1 MASQGSTL
9 SVQSLQD
16 VQDLINHIALPP
28 QLPQSAD
35 SDASTINRNLL
46 HLLQDA
52 TKSFDHRPYTAWTSV
67 SKMLSSLD
75 LTEQAKTLRDDL
87 LGVHLTALSSGDCFA
102 LHLPLHNCA
111 VLVLHKNSDTVVVET
126 FEVSS
131 ANESV
136 MSAQGRLSR
145 AFPARAVACPTSKFF
160 DESFQSQFQL
170 ALRRLA
176 TEAPPTRY
184 NPTST
189 KSGTILREERDTTH
203 PGFVNDYLMTILS
216 VIGKDHASITTNKH
230 VRDDIL
236 WQKTNHPWRRAPFWL
251 FLKVAVLRTLS
262 ITFDMAKARQKYK
275 QLMIRVVSRLLR
287 LACKVS
293 VEPSMLSVVHNKLA
307 RRALK
312 FEQAYDE
319 FDDSSAQEVSEQA
332 HRVLEQ
338 IWSRHAGD
346 HNTTEQLPV
355 TGWSNDTFLSLP
367 ASARQALSQAVS
379 PLASSKQS
387 STFVSESPQRIAKD
401 PSKLPSFASLR
412 TVKSMLTALTDVEL
426 WVERHLQAWTAL
438 QLNSD
443 DTSACVEL
451 ATLVE
456 SYWRL
461 ASSEYKSSPVE
472 KSNALLVIAELWVAL
487 DKICT
492 LELPLML
499 DYPPELSTDPFKC
512 LLLPKIQQMRR
523 LSAVELYINQRFARA
538 SRPAHGAFRTPTGL
552 SFSNRYYD
560 QTPSLEQLR
569 ATIAGMDRRCRVEKT
584 QQLEREMAKYNQLT
598 ADAARMECDQFW
610 NKKGYQ
616 YHARNRCRKCQKKD
630 EASSMRIDGVEESL
644 PRDEVQLK
652 AAIFEMRIPQSFA
665 AWRDATWLILNDT
678 SQTHRQTDRVYVTLS
693 GYSQLKKFV
702 EHTTRI
708 TLGSKVKPALS
719 SHYKSTS
726 LPTNIASICH
736 PNGLR
741 YEVWDCTGQ
750 QWVTSNKTPDVKS
763 HCTLQLPAGPYENL
777 QWAVTTTAHT
787 TNEVMSKQRQCD
799 VRLEKEEFLA
809 FGSLRAGEKVQSINI
824 LRELG
829 CSNLDHTN
837 PAVAVLLLQ
846 AMWEAGSPSSGD
858 LRQAHEEFLNP
869 TFRLR
874 LLTSLRRRLTAIENN
889 WDKQYSMMTM
899 IQLTLRLLS
908 LVPDDETQTGCILL
922 LKDARKVTL
931 KWCHQ
936 LEAHIHQSS
945 EQEDVQNAAVER
957 LLFVAL
963 LCYSTFDVEE
973 RHIRH
978 LLGSSGDL
986 SVAAEAQAIVCDNAP
1001 VDRRTLPSLV
1011 QQGLIRHSKIAH
1023 KLEPYVQQL
1032 LPLHGAGLNSAVQH
1046 IWNGVIL
1053 GSEWTAFSR
1062 ESPSW
1067 VHNKTVPS
1075 EGGHSQA
1082 VYFNLLSG
1090 HMLVDGKSVGKV
1102 PDNIRSTSL
1111 FNQIFGSSVL
1121 RVFASDIPGMECRV
1135 SQHIEGNEVHLG
1147 LRGRSIIIKAR
1158 ANGRVLQALPQSTF
1172 KGSLP
1177 DHFVH
1182 SFHHWLDEWTGDIE
1196 LRPLDH
1202 PWQMSSN
1209 NWRITFSDLNFST
1222 ARARLQLGSRSLIEP
1237 SSVIGKRVTNILSVL
1252 DTAANCHITLDSCC
1266 PYQLEVELRR
1276 YNLHFAV
1283 TMDGELRSL
1292 EFNAIVDPDQN
1303 IGTMVG
1309 LHNKLV
1315 LRNAVP
1321 PGCPEERQ
1329 VLIPLGEVA
1338 VRMNGSHVTVRVQD
1352 MEGSKRHHFVYS
1364 LDRHLRKLRGAQDT
1378 LSLLYQ
1384 AYLHAITSFCL
1395 PDPFTGATGIEQAI
1409 GILKGASL
1417 FTSSPL
1423 NKQEIKLLENIAA
1436 LTPSREFYPQHLK
1449 VMQSVTWNANLPAH
1463 SQHDDFILA
1472 VQAILEHRQKCER
1485 AHGQKSQCSINRG
1498 DQSLLKR
1505 ARKRNTSVMKTGII
1519 ADVSCSPDDDVTYND
1534 RGRYEQNTQAER
1546 VHGIAS
1552 LVQHWPSRLCVHS
1565 NIVSLLSGWEVGGYH
1580 EVFDYAKVTMHQLT
1594 TLKLPSYWGSLYNM
1608 CRSAEKD
1615 LMLYPLMFTFG
1626 AIALE
1631 AEPEDLVHIRTLLA
1645 FAFAQA
1651 FRTIDPPVN
1660 HDGYKLSNGSSST
1673 AEKIT
1678 VLVRTN
1684 ATMPSFPPNATEKQY
1699 EEYIK
1704 KMSEF
1709 NEQTE
1714 RFSRHILE
1722 QWPDEVPVRPEGSYA
1737 MIQVTQALYACTA
1750 QFSEWHKNRRFLAHL
1765 RLVEEQLRRIQSPLV
1780 KYPWPRASLQHS
1792 QPSEHHHSA
1801 PSLDRFLSP
1810 CGRESPIDVFKTCI
1824 AASPLV
1830 LQPTTVL
1837 LNSENDASLTRL
1849 ADTLSTQESST
1860 HRYYASVL
1868 RSSLDALRAHRME
1881 SYEQSLSLKSSDFET
1896 YYISLSKLVGG
1907 ILKHIRLALAPR
1919 TSAEAILFSADLW
1932 PRCSEGGLLHYLSA
1946 AKITDLGSSWRHVLL
1961 FLAEA
1966 IASLQRAERM
1976 LAFHKKQS
1984 HKSLLKELRTP
1995 GREGWSAEEH
2005 PSWLLLEVENNITI
2019 RPLQAKVAME
2029 MMSPRSGSNSV
2040 MQLNMGEGKSS
2051 VIVPMLAAALADGI
2065 HLVRIVVLK
2074 PLLRQTEQVLSQRLG
2089 GLLGH
2094 RICHIPFSRKTT
2106 ISSETIGGIS
2116 EIVADYRNCR
2126 GVMIVLPEEILSM
2139 KLMTREK
2146 MMSNK
2151 TLAAAILDL
2160 QRSLGTVCRDIIDE
2174 SDEILGIKS
2183 QLIYPVGSQ
2192 HMLDGKSDRW
2202 QIAQGVLRQ
2211 VKARVIA
2218 LSKRDPL
2225 NVHADLNG
2233 KSFPVIKILKPQI
2246 FDELLGSLVTDAI
2259 DGQLAGI
2266 SFDYFSDATRNAI
2279 RNFIHSRDVNE
2290 HDLSIIKRDCVETG
2304 HWVPILIFR
2313 GFFAHGLLSF
2323 VFQRKRWLVE
2333 YGLDLERCLMA
2344 VPYRAKGIPTQN
2356 SEFGHPDVAI
2366 LLTCLSY
2373 YYTGLSMTQVEDCFK
2388 ILLKDTN
2395 AQDIY
2400 KGWALSGGLPQNLS
2414 SLDAI
2419 NIDDQVLC
2427 RGSVFPSLQFNL
2439 ETIDFYLN
2447 QVVFPKEGKEFAK
2460 RLSAS
2465 GWDIPS
2471 PPSLP
2476 ELLTTG
2482 FSGTNDSRVI
2492 LPHSIQQQD
2501 LGELLHTNA
2510 MVLDLIL
2517 RKENQTYIHAAG
2529 ERGGKLSVEELLSL
2543 VSKQNPIINVLIDV
2557 GAQVLE
2563 ATNLQLVRTWLQYR
2577 TDAKAAVYFDDRD
2590 EAMVLD
2596 RSGAAT
2602 PLRISPLSG
2611 KLDDCLF
2618 YIDEVH
2624 TRGIDLAIPMG
2635 AHAAVTLGPRLVKD
2649 RLTQACMRLRNL
2661 GHGHSLCFISPT
2673 EVHRSICDLK
2683 GCETSDTLTSYDV
2696 LAWSMDQTCQSLE
2709 IARPLRAMHGL
2720 EYVRQQKVLH
2730 NFLPVATASS
2740 KLISDDNRT
2749 QRFWDE
2755 IQEDESRSLELLYG
2769 VHEERIGAFKRLL
2782 DRKSKD
2788 PTMQHL
2794 LAEYESMNK
2803 TRLEDCTVDNEQER
2817 ELAHEI
2823 ERQRQVERPKAAKA
2837 CKHNVSKGL
2846 DHYIQTGTEGYF
2858 SQSAVIHA
2866 FTVFADTSA
2875 REVMV
2880 KQKVKA
2886 TDFANLYVS
2895 HDYPRTVTF
2904 DGKKCAIDDYLRPVN
2919 WVLSSSEHDKLLII
2933 SQHEADEL
2941 MVGIRKSTK
2950 VRLHTFAPRLNKAM
2964 ISFNDMD
2971 FYTIGTTS
2979 GGSSRSDAVVRNLNL
2994 FAGSLY
3000 LETATIYD
3008 SLRCFLGLVSQSRRA
3023 GDFVVNSDGYVDLKI
3038 REAASWPGTCPF
3050 IGSPLPFLKEVCSL
3064 RRGGKA
3070 FAQTHMGH
3078 LFEGRALRQ
3087 DAFDGCNEEREGSKS
3102 GAEKDG
3108 HASGELHTEDGSTS
3122 GSTNYALALS

>member
-1 MASQGSTL
+1 MTSQGSAL

-16 VQDLINHIALPP
+16 AQDLINHIALPP
-28 QLPQSAD
+28 QLPQSAE
-35 SDASTINRNLL
+35 SDASAINRNLL

-52 TKSFDHRPYTAWTSV
+52 TKSFNHNACPAWTTV

-75 LTEQAKTLRDDL
+75 YTEQAKSLRDDL
-87 LGVHLTALSSGDCFA
+87 LSAHLTALSPGDCFA

-111 VLVLHKNSDTVVVET
+111 VLVLRKNSETVVVET

-136 MSAQGRLSR
+136 MSAQGRLIR

-184 NPTST
+184 NPTAT
-189 KSGTILREERDTTH
+189 KSGTTLHEERDTTH

-216 VIGKDHASITTNKH
+216 VIGKDHASTTTEKH

-236 WQKTNHPWRRAPFWL
+236 WRNTNHPWRRAPFWL

-262 ITFDMAKARQKYK
+262 TALDMAKARQKYK
-275 QLMIRVVSRLLR
+275 QMMVEVVSRLLR
-287 LACKVS
+287 IACKVS
-293 VEPSMLSVVHNKLA
+293 VEPSMLSVVHTKLA
-307 RRALK
+307 RRVLK
-312 FEQAYDE
+312 FEHAYGG
-319 FDDSSAQEVSEQA
+319 FSNFGVQEASEQA
-332 HRVLEQ
+332 RRVLDQ
-338 IWSRHAGD
+338 TWSRNAGN
-346 HNTTEQLPV
+346 HNTIERLPV

-367 ASARQALSQAVS
+367 VSARQALGQAVS

-387 STFVSESPQRIAKD
+387 SAFVSESPQRIAED
-401 PSKLPSFASLR
+401 PSKLPSFATLR
-412 TVKSMLTALTDVEL
+412 TAKYMLAALTDVEL
-426 WVERHLQAWTAL
+426 WVERHLHAWITL
-438 QLNSD
+438 QQNAGSA
-443 DTSACVEL
+443 SACVEL
-451 ATLVE
+451 ATLIE
-456 SYWRL
+456 SYWSH

-492 LELPLML
+492 VELPLML
-499 DYPPELSTDPFKC
+499 EYPPELSTDPFKC
-512 LLLPKIQQMRR
+512 LLLPKVQQMRR
-523 LSAVELYINQRFARA
+523 LSAVELYINQRLSRA
-538 SRPAHGAFRTPTGL
+538 SRPAHGAFKNPTGL
-552 SFSNRYYD
+552 SLSNRYYD
-560 QTPSLEQLR
+560 QTPSLKQLR
-569 ATIAGMDRRCRVEKT
+569 ATIAEQDRERKVAKT
-584 QQLEREMAKYNQLT
+584 QQLEKEMVRYNQLI

-630 EASSMRIDGVEESL
+630 KASSMRIDGMEESL

-652 AAIFEMRIPQSFA
+652 AAIFELRIPKSFA

-678 SQTHRQTDRVYVTLS
+678 SQTPHQTDQIYVTLS
-693 GYSQLKKFV
+693 KYGQLKDFV
-702 EHTTRI
+702 KHTTRI
-708 TLGSKVKPALS
+708 TLGSKVKPALN

-726 LPTNIASICH
+726 LPTDIASICH

-741 YEVWDCTGQ
+741 YEAWDSTGKH
-750 QWVTSNKTPDVKS
+750 WAAASKTPDVKS
-763 HCTLQLPAGPYENL
+763 HCTLQLPAGPYEKL
-777 QWAVTTTAHT
+777 QWTVTSTTHT
-787 TNEVMSKQRQCD
+787 TNEIMSKQRECD

-837 PAVAVLLLQ
+837 PAVATLVLQ

-869 TFRLR
+869 TFRVR
-874 LLTSLRRRLTAIENN
+874 LLTLLRRRLVAIENN

-899 IQLTLRLLS
+899 IQIALRLLS
-908 LVPDDETQTGCILL
+908 LAPDDETRTGCLL
-922 LKDARKVTL
+922 FLKDARKVTL

-945 EQEDVQNAAVER
+945 EQEDIQSAAVER
-957 LLFVAL
+957 LLLVAL

-973 RHIRH
+973 RHIHR
-978 LLGSSGDL
+978 LLGSSDDL
-986 SVAAEAQAIVCDNAP
+986 AVAAEAQAIVCDNAP
-1001 VDRRTLPSLV
+1001 VNRRTLPSLV
-1011 QQGLIRHSKIAH
+1011 QQHLLRHSKIAH
-1023 KLEPYVQQL
+1023 TLEPYVRKL
-1032 LPLHGAGLNSAVQH
+1032 LPLHGTGLNAAVQH
-1046 IWNGVIL
+1046 IWNGVVL
-1053 GSEWTAFSR
+1053 ESEWTAFSR
-1062 ESPSW
+1062 DSPSW
-1067 VHNKTVPS
+1067 VQNKTVPS
-1075 EGGHSQA
+1075 EGGQTQT

-1111 FNQIFGSSVL
+1111 FSQIFGSSVL
-1121 RVFASDIPGMECRV
+1121 RVFASDIPGMECRF

-1147 LRGRSIIIKAR
+1147 LRGRSIVIKTR
-1158 ANGRVLQALPQSTF
+1158 FSGRILQALPQSTF

-1182 SFHHWLDEWTGDIE
+1182 AFHHWLDERTGDVE
-1196 LRPLDH
+1196 FRPLDR
-1202 PWQMSSN
+1202 PWQMSTN
-1209 NWRITFSDLNFST
+1209 NWKMSFSGLNFST
-1222 ARARLQLGSRSLIEP
+1222 AQARLQLGSRSLIEP

-1252 DTAANCHITLDSCC
+1252 DTAANCHITFDSYC

-1283 TMDGELRSL
+1283 TLDGELRSL

-1321 PGCPEERQ
+1321 AGCPEERQ
-1329 VLIPLGEVA
+1329 VLIPFGEVA
-1338 VRMNGSHVTVRVQD
+1338 FRRDGSHVNVKVQD
-1352 MEGSKRHHFVYS
+1352 LEGSKRHHFVYS

-1378 LSLLYQ
+1378 LALLYQ
-1384 AYLHAITSFCL
+1384 AYLHALTSFCL
-1395 PDPFTGATGIEQAI
+1395 PDPFTGNTGIEQAI
-1409 GILKGASL
+1409 KILKGASL
-1417 FTSSPL
+1417 YTSSPL
-1423 NKQEIKLLENIAA
+1423 NKQEIRLLEHIAA

-1449 VMQSVTWNANLPAH
+1449 VMQSVIWNTNLPAH
-1463 SQHDDFILA
+1463 SQHDDFVLA
-1472 VQAILEHRQKCER
+1472 VQAIVDHRQKCER
-1485 AHGQKSQCSINRG
+1485 AHGQKSRCSINRG
-1498 DQSLLKR
+1498 DQSLLER
-1505 ARKRNTSVMKTGII
+1505 ARKRNTSVMRTGIVT
-1519 ADVSCSPDDDVTYND
+1519 DVVRSANDDLTYKD

-1546 VHGIAS
+1546 VHKIAS
-1552 LVQHWPSRLCVHS
+1552 LVQHWPSRTRVHS
-1565 NIVSLLSGWEVGGYH
+1565 DIVSLLSGWEVSGYQNA
-1580 EVFDYAKVTMHQLT
+1580 FDYNKVTIHQLT
-1594 TLKLPSYWGSLYNM
+1594 TLSLPSHWGSLYNM
-1608 CRSAEKD
+1608 CRSAEKNS
-1615 LMLYPLMFTFG
+1615 MLYPLMFTFC
-1626 AIALE
+1626 AVALE
-1631 AEPEDLVHIRTLLA
+1631 AEPEDMVHIRTLLA
-1645 FAFAQA
+1645 FAFARA
-1651 FRTIDPPVN
+1651 FRAIDPPLS

-1684 ATMPSFPPNATEKQY
+1684 ATMHSFPPNASEEQY

-1704 KMSEF
+1704 KMNEF

-1722 QWPDEVPVRPEGSYA
+1722 QWPNEALVQPEGSYA
-1737 MIQVTQALYACTA
+1737 MIQVTQAFYACTA

-1765 RLVEEQLRRIQSPLV
+1765 RLIDEQLKRVQSPLV
-1780 KYPWPRASLQHS
+1780 RYPWPYASLQHS
-1792 QPSEHHHSA
+1792 QTHEHHDSA
-1801 PSLDRFLSP
+1801 PNLDRLLSRY
-1810 CGRESPIDVFKTCI
+1810 GRESPANIFQTCI
-1824 AASPLV
+1824 AVSPLM
-1830 LQPTTVL
+1830 LQPTTML
-1837 LNSENDASLTRL
+1837 LDSANDASLTRL

-1860 HRYYASVL
+1860 HRDYAKVL
-1868 RSSLDALRAHRME
+1868 RSSLDGLRAHRMI
-1881 SYEQSLSLKSSDFET
+1881 SDDQSLSLNGSDFGE
-1896 YYISLSKLVGG
+1896 YHASLSSLVGD
-1907 ILKHIRLALAPR
+1907 LLHHIRHALAPS
-1919 TSAEAILFSADLW
+1919 TSAETILSSADLW
-1932 PRCSEGGLLHYLSA
+1932 PRCSEGDLLHYLSA
-1946 AKITDLGSSWRHVLL
+1946 AKISDLGSSWKPVLL

-1966 IASLQRAERM
+1966 MASLQRAERM
-1976 LAFHKKQS
+1976 LAFHKKQN

-2019 RPLQAKVAME
+2019 RPLQAKVAKE

-2074 PLLRQTEQVLSQRLG
+2074 PLLRQTEQVLAQRLG

-2106 ISSETIGGIS
+2106 INSETIGGIS
-2116 EIVADYRNCR
+2116 EVVADYRNNR
-2126 GVMIVLPEEILSM
+2126 GIMIVLPEEILSM

-2202 QIAQGVLRQ
+2202 HIAQGVLRQ
-2211 VKARVIA
+2211 VKTRVIA
-2218 LSKRDPL
+2218 LSKQDPL

-2279 RNFIHSRDVNE
+2279 RNFIRSRDVNE

-2313 GFFAHGLLSF
+2313 GFFAHDLLSF

-2356 SEFGHPDVAI
+2356 SEFGHPDVAV

-2400 KGWALSGGLPQNLS
+2400 RGWALSGGLSQNLC

-2427 RGSVFPSLQFNL
+2427 RESVFPSLQFNL

-2471 PPSLP
+2471 PSSLS

-2482 FSGTNDSRVI
+2482 FSGTNDSRVV
-2492 LPHSIQQQD
+2492 LPYSIQQQD
-2501 LGELLHTNA
+2501 LDELLHTNA

-2517 RKENQTYIHAAG
+2517 RKENRTYIHAAG
-2529 ERGGKLSVEELLSL
+2529 ERGKKLSVEELLSL
-2543 VSKQNPIINVLIDV
+2543 VSKQNPVINVLIDV

-2563 ATNLQLVRTWLQYR
+2563 ATNLQLVRKWLQYR

-2661 GHGHSLCFISPT
+2661 GSGHSLCFISPT

-2683 GCETSDTLTSYDV
+2683 GCEVSDTLTSYDV

-2720 EYVRQQKVLH
+2720 EYVRQQKVQDR
-2730 NFLPVATASS
+2730 FLPATTASS
-2740 KLISDDNRT
+2740 KLISGDERI

-2782 DRKSKD
+2782 DRKSTD
-2788 PTMQHL
+2788 ATMQHL
-2794 LAEYESMNK
+2794 LKEYESMNK

-2837 CKHNVSKGL
+2837 CKHDVSEGL
-2846 DHYIQTGTEGYF
+2846 IRYIQTGTDGAF
-2858 SQSAVIHA
+2858 NQSEVTHA
-2866 FTVFADTSA
+2866 FTIFADTSA
-2875 REVMV
+2875 RDIMV
-2880 KQKVKA
+2880 KQKVK
-2886 TDFANLYVS
+2886 TTHFANLYVS

-2904 DGKKCAIDDYLRPVN
+2904 TQKSSVDDYLRPIN
-2919 WVLSSSEHDKLLII
+2919 WVLSSSEHDKLLVI

-2941 MVGIRKSTK
+2941 MVEIRRSTK

-2964 ISFNDMD
+2964 VSFDDMD
-2971 FYTIGTTS
+2971 FYTIGATS
-2979 GGSSRSDAVVRNLNL
+2979 GSSPCSDAVVRNLNL

-3023 GDFVVNSDGYVDLKI
+3023 GSFVVNSDGYVDPKI
-3038 REAASWPGTCPF
+3038 REAFGWPETCPF

-3064 RRGGKA
+3064 RRGGKG

-3087 DAFDGCNEEREGSKS
+3087 DAFDGCNEEREGLKS
-3102 GAEKDG
+3102 GTEKDG
-3108 HASGELHTEDGSTS
+3108 HASGELYTEDGSTS
-3122 GSTNYALALS
+3122 GSTNYALALR

>member
-1 MASQGSTL
+1 MESYGSAL
-9 SVQSLQD
+9 NVQSHQD
-16 VQDLINHIALPP
+16 AQNLINHIALPP

-35 SDASTINRNLL
+35 SDTSTINRNLL

-52 TKSFDHRPYTAWTSV
+52 TKSFNHNACPAWTSV
-67 SKMLSSLD
+67 SRMLSSLD
-75 LTEQAKTLRDDL
+75 HTEQAKTLRDDL
-87 LGVHLTALSSGDCFA
+87 LGANLNALSPSDCLA

-111 VLVLHKNSDTVVVET
+111 VLVLRKNSETVVVET

-136 MSAQGRLSR
+136 MSTQGRLVR
-145 AFPARAVACPTSKFF
+145 TFPARAVVCPTSKFF

-184 NPTST
+184 NPTAT
-189 KSGTILREERDTTH
+189 KSGTTLHEERDTTH

-216 VIGKDHASITTNKH
+216 VIGKDHASTTTEKH

-236 WQKTNHPWRRAPFWL
+236 WQNTNHPWRRASFWL
-251 FLKVAVLRTLS
+251 FLKIAVLRTLS
-262 ITFDMAKARQKYK
+262 IALDMAKARQKYK
-275 QLMIRVVSRLLR
+275 EMMVEVVSRLLR
-287 LACKVS
+287 IACEVS
-293 VEPSMLSVVHNKLA
+293 VEPSMLSVVHTKLA
-307 RRALK
+307 RRVLK
-312 FEQAYDE
+312 FEQAYGG
-319 FDDSSAQEVSEQA
+319 FSNFGVKEVSEQA
-332 HRVLEQ
+332 RRVLDQ
-338 IWSRHAGD
+338 TWSRNAGN
-346 HNTTEQLPV
+346 HNTIERLPV
-355 TGWSNDTFLSLP
+355 TGWSSDTFLSLP
-367 ASARQALSQAVS
+367 VSARQALSQAVS

-387 STFVSESPQRIAKD
+387 SAFVSESPQRIAED
-401 PSKLPSFASLR
+401 PNKLPSFATLR
-412 TVKSMLTALTDVEL
+412 TAKYMLTALTDVEL
-426 WVERHLQAWTAL
+426 WVERHLHAWTAL
-438 QLNSD
+438 QLNAGG
-443 DTSACVEL
+443 TSACVEL
-451 ATLVE
+451 ATLIE
-456 SYWRL
+456 KYWSL
-461 ASSEYKSSPVE
+461 ASLEYKSSPVE
-472 KSNALLVIAELWVAL
+472 KSNALLVIAELWIAL

-499 DYPPELSTDPFKC
+499 DYPPELSTDPFRC
-512 LLLPKIQQMRR
+512 LLLPKVQQMRR
-523 LSAVELYINQRFARA
+523 LSAVEQYIIQRLSRA
-538 SRPAHGAFRTPTGL
+538 SRPAHGAFRNPTGL
-552 SFSNRYYD
+552 SLSNRYYD
-560 QTPSLEQLR
+560 QTPPLKQLR
-569 ATIAGMDRRCRVEKT
+569 ATITEKDRERKVEKT
-584 QQLEREMAKYNQLT
+584 QQLEEEMARYNQLIV
-598 ADAARMECDQFW
+598 DAARMECDQFW

-616 YHARNRCRKCQKKD
+616 YHARNRCRKCRKKD
-630 EASSMRIDGVEESL
+630 KASSMRIDGVEESL
-644 PRDEVQLK
+644 PQDEVQLK
-652 AAIFEMRIPQSFA
+652 AAIFEMRIPKSFA

-678 SQTHRQTDRVYVTLS
+678 SQTSHQTDQIYVTLAN
-693 GYSQLKKFV
+693 YDQLKQFV
-702 EHTTRI
+702 KYTTRI

-741 YEVWDCTGQ
+741 YEVWDSTGKH
-750 QWVTSNKTPDVKS
+750 WATSNKIPDIIS
-763 HCTLQLPAGPYENL
+763 HCTLQLPAGPYEKL
-777 QWAVTTTAHT
+777 QWTVTSTTHT
-787 TNEVMSKQRQCD
+787 TNEVMSKQRECD

-837 PAVAVLLLQ
+837 PAVAILLLQ
-846 AMWEAGSPSSGD
+846 AMWEAGSPSCGD

-874 LLTSLRRRLTAIENN
+874 LLTLLRRRLTAIENN
-889 WDKQYSMMTM
+889 WDKQYSMITL
-899 IQLTLRLLS
+899 IQITLRLLS
-908 LVPDDETQTGCILL
+908 LAPDDETQSNCLLL

-936 LEAHIHQSS
+936 LEAHIHQAS
-945 EQEDVQNAAVER
+945 EHEDIQNAAVER
-957 LLFVAL
+957 LLLVAL
-963 LCYSTFDVEE
+963 LCYGTFDVEE
-973 RHIRH
+973 RHIHR
-978 LLGSSGDL
+978 LLESSDDL

-1001 VDRRTLPSLV
+1001 VNRRTLPSLV
-1011 QQGLIRHSKIAH
+1011 QQHLIRHSKIAH

-1032 LPLHGAGLNSAVQH
+1032 LPFHGTGLNAAVQH
-1046 IWNGVIL
+1046 IWNGVVL
-1053 GSEWTAFSR
+1053 ESEWTAFSG

-1067 VHNKTVPS
+1067 VQNKTVPS
-1075 EGGHSQA
+1075 EGGQSQT
-1082 VYFNLLSG
+1082 VYFNVLSG

-1111 FNQIFGSSVL
+1111 FSQIFGSSVL

-1147 LRGRSIIIKAR
+1147 LRGRAVIIKTR
-1158 ANGRVLQALPQSTF
+1158 VDGRILQALPQSTF
-1172 KGSLP
+1172 KDSLP
-1177 DHFVH
+1177 DHF
-1182 SFHHWLDEWTGDIE
+1182 
-1196 LRPLDH
+1196 
-1202 PWQMSSN
+1202 
-1209 NWRITFSDLNFST
+1209 
-1222 ARARLQLGSRSLIEP
+1222 
-1237 SSVIGKRVTNILSVL
+1237 
-1252 DTAANCHITLDSCC
+1252 
-1266 PYQLEVELRR
+1266 LEVESRR

-1283 TMDGELRSL
+1283 TLDGELRSL
-1292 EFNAIVDPDQN
+1292 ELNAIVDPDQN
-1303 IGTMVG
+1303 VGTMVG

-1321 PGCPEERQ
+1321 AGCPEERQ
-1329 VLIPLGEVA
+1329 VLIPFGEVA
-1338 VRMNGSHVTVRVQD
+1338 
-1352 MEGSKRHHFVYS
+1352 
-1364 LDRHLRKLRGAQDT
+1364 
-1378 LSLLYQ
+1378 
-1384 AYLHAITSFCL
+1384 AYLHALTSFCL
-1395 PDPFTGATGIEQAI
+1395 PDPFTGNTGIEQAI
-1409 GILKGASL
+1409 NILKGASL

-1423 NKQEIKLLENIAA
+1423 TKQEIRLLENIAA

-1463 SQHDDFILA
+1463 SQHDDFVLA
-1472 VQAILEHRQKCER
+1472 VQAIVEHRQKCER
-1485 AHGQKSQCSINRG
+1485 AHGQKSRCSISRG
-1498 DQSLLKR
+1498 DQSLLER
-1505 ARKRNTSVMKTGII
+1505 ARNRNTSVMRTGIVT
-1519 ADVSCSPDDDVTYND
+1519 DVVRSANDDVTYQD

-1552 LVQHWPSRLCVHS
+1552 LVQHWPSRTRVHS
-1565 NIVSLLSGWEVGGYH
+1565 DNVSLLNGWEVGGYQNA
-1580 EVFDYAKVTMHQLT
+1580 FDYTKVTMHQLT
-1594 TLKLPSYWGSLYNM
+1594 TLKLPSHWGSLYNM
-1608 CRSAEKD
+1608 CRSAEKGS
-1615 LMLYPLMFTFG
+1615 MLYPLMFTFC

-1631 AEPEDLVHIRTLLA
+1631 AETEDMIHVRTLLA
-1645 FAFAQA
+1645 FAFARA
-1651 FRTIDPPVN
+1651 FRAIDPPLS

-1673 AEKIT
+1673 AESIT
-1678 VLVRTN
+1678 VLVRSN
-1684 ATMPSFPPNATEKQY
+1684 ATMPSFPPNASEQQY
-1699 EEYIK
+1699 EAYIK
-1704 KMSEF
+1704 KMGEF

-1714 RFSRHILE
+1714 SFSRHILE
-1722 QWPDEVPVRPEGSYA
+1722 QWPNEAPVQPEGSYA
-1737 MIQVTQALYACTA
+1737 MIQVAQALYACTA

-1765 RLVEEQLRRIQSPLV
+1765 RLVDEQLRRVQSPLV
-1780 KYPWPRASLQHS
+1780 KYPWPYASLQNAQTH
-1792 QPSEHHHSA
+1792 EHHDSA
-1801 PSLDRFLSP
+1801 PSLGRLLSQH
-1810 CGRESPIDVFKTCI
+1810 GRESPANIFQTCI
-1824 AASPLV
+1824 AVSPLM

-1837 LNSENDASLTRL
+1837 LDSENDASLTHL

-1860 HRYYASVL
+1860 HRDYAKVL
-1868 RSSLDALRAHRME
+1868 RSSLDGLRAHRMI
-1881 SYEQSLSLKSSDFET
+1881 SDDQSLFLSSSDFET
-1896 YYISLSKLVGG
+1896 YQTSLSSLVRD
-1907 ILKHIRLALAPR
+1907 ILRHVRHALAPS
-1919 TSAEAILFSADLW
+1919 TSAETILSCADLW
-1932 PRCSEGGLLHYLSA
+1932 PRCSEGDLLHYLSA
-1946 AKITDLGSSWRHVLL
+1946 AKIFDLGSSWKLVLL
-1961 FLAEA
+1961 FLAESM
-1966 IASLQRAERM
+1966 ASLQRAERM
-1976 LAFHKKQS
+1976 LAFHTKQN

-1995 GREGWSAEEH
+1995 GKEGWSAEEH

-2019 RPLQAKVAME
+2019 RPLQAKVAKE

-2051 VIVPMLAAALADGI
+2051 VIVPMLATALADGT

-2074 PLLRQTEQVLSQRLG
+2074 PLLRQTEQVLAQRLG

-2106 ISSETIGGIS
+2106 INSETIGGIS
-2116 EIVADYRNCR
+2116 EVVADYRNNR
-2126 GVMIVLPEEILSM
+2126 GIMIVLPEEILSK

-2160 QRSLGTVCRDIIDE
+2160 QRSLRTVCRDIIDE

-2211 VKARVIA
+2211 VKTRVIA
-2218 LSKRDPL
+2218 LSKQDPL

-2233 KSFPVIKILKPQI
+2233 KSFPIIKILKPQI
-2246 FDELLGSLVTDAI
+2246 FDELLESLVTDAI

-2266 SFDYFSDATRNAI
+2266 SFDYFSDATKNAI
-2279 RNFIHSRDVNE
+2279 RNFIRSRNVNE
-2290 HDLSIIKRDCVETG
+2290 HDLSIIKRECVETR

-2313 GFFAHGLLSF
+2313 GFFSHDLLSF

-2356 SEFGHPDVAI
+2356 SEFGHPDVAVF
-2366 LLTCLSY
+2366 LTCLSY

-2400 KGWALSGGLPQNLS
+2400 RGWALSGGLSQNLS

-2419 NIDDQVLC
+2419 NIDDQALC
-2427 RGSVFPSLQFNL
+2427 RESVFPILQFNL
-2439 ETIDFYLN
+2439 ESIDFYLN
-2447 QVVFPKEGKEFAK
+2447 QVVFPKDGKEFAK

-2471 PPSLP
+2471 PSSLP

-2482 FSGTNDSRVI
+2482 FSGTNDSRVV
-2492 LPHSIQQQD
+2492 LPYSIQQQD
-2501 LGELLHTNA
+2501 LDELLHTNA

-2517 RKENQTYIHAAG
+2517 RKENRTYIHAAG
-2529 ERGGKLSVEELLSL
+2529 ERGKKLSVEELLSL
-2543 VSKQNPIINVLIDV
+2543 VSKQNPVINVLIDV

-2563 ATNLQLVRTWLQYR
+2563 ATNLQLVRKWLQYR

-2661 GHGHSLCFISPT
+2661 GNGHSLCFISPT

-2683 GCETSDTLTSYDV
+2683 GCETADTLTSYDV

-2720 EYVRQQKVLH
+2720 EYVRQQKILDK
-2730 NFLPVATASS
+2730 FLPAATASR
-2740 KLISDDNRT
+2740 KLISDDERI
-2749 QRFWDE
+2749 QRFWFE

-2782 DRKSKD
+2782 DRKSTD

-2846 DHYIQTGTEGYF
+2846 AHYIETGTEGAF
-2858 SQSAVIHA
+2858 NQSGVTYA
-2866 FTVFADTSA
+2866 FTIFADTSA
-2875 REVMV
+2875 RDIMV

-2886 TDFANLYVS
+2886 TYFANLYVS
-2895 HDYPRTVTF
+2895 HDYPRTATSTQKSPV
-2904 DGKKCAIDDYLRPVN
+2904 DDYLRPVN
-2919 WVLSSSEHDKLLII
+2919 WVLSSSEHDKLLVI

-2941 MVGIRKSTK
+2941 MLDIRKSAK

-2964 ISFNDMD
+2964 VSFNDMD
-2971 FYTIGTTS
+2971 FYTIGATS
-2979 GGSSRSDAVVRNLNL
+2979 GGSSCSDAVVRNLNL

-3000 LETATIYD
+3000 LETASIYD

-3023 GDFVVNSDGYVDLKI
+3023 GDFAVNSDGYVDPTI
-3038 REAASWPGTCPF
+3038 REAFGWPETCPF
-3050 IGSPLPFLKEVCSL
+3050 VGSPLPFLKEVCSL
-3064 RRGGKA
+3064 RRSGKG

-3087 DAFDGCNEEREGSKS
+3087 DAFDGCDEERTGLKS
-3102 GAEKDG
+3102 GTEEDD
-3108 HASGELHTEDGSTS
+3108 HTPD
-3122 GSTNYALALS
+3122 